1 MCDFLDLTCCDAEK
15 KRVCSERTENQ
26 HPTTVEVK
34 HLHHKTLDLVGWFHG
49 LEQWQEMATKDLPE
63 VFFSNGSWHSGL
75 ETHAML
81 IDLLKIR

>member
-34 HLHHKTLDLVGWFHG
+34 RFHHKTLDLVGWFHG
-49 LEQWQEMATKDLPE
+49 LEQWQEMATQDLPE
-63 VFFSNGSWHSGL
+63 VFFPTEAGIQAWKHMRCSL
-75 ETHAML
+75 TC
-81 IDLLKIR
+81 